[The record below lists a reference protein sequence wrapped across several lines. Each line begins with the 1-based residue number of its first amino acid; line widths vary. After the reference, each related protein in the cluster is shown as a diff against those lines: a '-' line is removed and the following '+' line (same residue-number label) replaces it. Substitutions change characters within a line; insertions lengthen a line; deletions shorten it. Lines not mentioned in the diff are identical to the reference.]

1 MATEVWTRTAGLTVG
16 YLLDRIFGDPARLH
30 PVAGMGMAAGSL
42 EKLVYRDSRWAGAV
56 FTAVCVGGTVGVGYL
71 GRRGGVPAVAVAT
84 WIALGGTS
92 LTAVGERL
100 GDALAADEVESA
112 RALIPSLCGRDPA
125 SLDRAGM
132 ARATVESVAE
142 NTSDAAVAPLF
153 WGAVAGVPGLLAYR
167 MANTLDAMVGY
178 RNDRYL
184 RFGWASAR
192 FDDVVN
198 YLPARLTALLVL
210 AVGPDRRAGAGAVR
224 RDAAAH
230 PSPNAGV
237 VEASFAG
244 VLGVSLGGI
253 TVYRHGTDSRP
264 VLGEGAPPTV
274 ADVRRATRL
283 SRRVQLGALATVTV
297 GQLLIRTVVARRA
310 RTDDSPRTCTTVVR
324 R

>member
-1 MATEVWTRTAGLTVG
+1 MASDVWTRAAGLSAG
-16 YLLDRIFGDPARLH
+16 YLLDRVFGDPVRLH
-30 PVAGMGMAAGSL
+30 PVAGMGNVADSL
-42 EKLVYRDSRWAGAV
+42 ERLLYRDSRWAGAA
-56 FTAVCVGGTVGVGYL
+56 FTTICVGGAIGTGYL
-71 GRRGGVPAVAVAT
+71 CRRGGAVSVAVAT

-92 LTAVGERL
+92 LAAVGERL
-100 GDALAADEVESA
+100 GEALAADDVESA

-125 SLDRAGM
+125 SLDSAGM
-132 ARATVESVAE
+132 ARATIESVAE

-153 WGAVAGVPGLLAYR
+153 WGAVAGVPGLLGYR

-178 RNDRYL
+178 RSDRYL

-192 FDDVVN
+192 LDDVAN
-198 YLPARLTALLVL
+198 YLPARLTAVLVL
-210 AVGPDRRAGAGAVR
+210 AIGPDRRSGTTAVR

-264 VLGEGAPPTV
+264 VLGRGAAPTV
-274 ADVRRATRL
+274 RDVQRATTL
-283 SRRVQLGALATVTV
+283 SRQVQLGALAAVAI
-297 GQLLIRTVVARRA
+297 GQLLVRTAVSRR
-310 RTDDSPRTCTTVVR
+310 S
-324 R
+324 